1 MRTWLIRGFWIIL
14 ILGLLVWAALAA
26 PLAEIWESLKQL
38 RLWQIVALLAI
49 SFIAILFM
57 TLRWWLVVRAE
68 NSKIPFVQLIGYR
81 LAAFGMSYFTPGP
94 QVGGEPL
101 QILYLRRN
109 HHMTVARS
117 TSTVIMDKLLEF
129 LVNVLFLAAGLVVVI
144 GQGLF
149 PLTGSSIFGG
159 LIPLLLLILVPPVHL
174 GLLYFGKYPISSVV
188 RAIQNRVGRKKP
200 LHLVTVSERMAGI
213 FMRRHPWAMFSAIL
227 ASALAWTCMWA
238 EYWLMAQFILV
249 DMTVWQ
255 ALAGMAFLQIAF
267 LLPLPAGLGAMEA
280 SQVFVMGAMGFPPS
294 TGLTMSLLMRGRD
307 MLIGGLG
314 LLRAGK
320 I

>member
-1 MRTWLIRGFWIIL
+1 MRTWWIRGFWIVL
-14 ILGLLVWAALAA
+14 ILSLLVWAILAA
-26 PLAEIWESLKQL
+26 PLAEIWASLKQL
-38 RLWQIVALLAI
+38 HLWQIVSLLAI

-68 NSKIPFVQLIGYR
+68 NSKAPFVKLIGYR

-109 HHMTVARS
+109 HQMTAARS
-117 TSTVIMDKLLEF
+117 TATVIMDKLLEF

-149 PLTGSSIFGG
+149 PLTGNQLFGG
-159 LIPLLLLILVPPVHL
+159 LVPLLLLIMIPPVHL
-174 GLLYFGKYPISSVV
+174 VLLYLGIYPVSSLV
-188 RAIQNRVGRKKP
+188 RAIQNRIGRRKT
-200 LHLVTVSERMAGI
+200 LHLVMISERMAGI
-213 FMRRHPWAMFSAIL
+213 FMRRHPSAMVLALL
-227 ASALAWTCMWA
+227 ASILAWTCMWA

-249 DMTVWQ
+249 DMTIWQ
-255 ALAGMAFLQIAF
+255 ALAGMTFLQIAF
-267 LLPLPAGLGAMEA
+267 MLPLPGGLGAMEA
-280 SQVFVMGAMGFPPS
+280 SQVFVLSAMGFPPS
-294 TGLTMSLLMRGRD
+294 AGLTMSLLMRGRD

-314 LLRAGK
+314 LLRAGRL
-320 I
+320 

>member
-1 MRTWLIRGFWIIL
+1 MKSWWIRGFWIVL
-14 ILGLLVWAALAA
+14 ILGLLAWAVLAA
-26 PLAEIWESLKQL
+26 PLAEILASLKQL
-38 RLWQIVALLAI
+38 HFWQIVILLAI
-49 SFIAILFM
+49 SFIAVLFM

-109 HHMTVARS
+109 HQMTVARS
-117 TSTVIMDKLLEF
+117 TATVIMDKLFEF
-129 LVNVLFLAAGLVVVI
+129 LVNVLFLAAGLYVVI

-149 PLTGSSIFGG
+149 PLTGNQLFGG

-174 GLLYFGKYPISSVV
+174 VLLYFGKYPISSVI

-200 LHLVTVSERMAGI
+200 LHLVAVSERMAGI
-213 FMRRHPWAMFSAIL
+213 FMRRHPWAMLSAIL

-238 EYWLMAQFILV
+238 EYWLMARFILV

-255 ALAGMAFLQIAF
+255 ALAGMTFLQIAF

-294 TGLTMSLLMRGRD
+294 AGLTMSLLMRGRD
-307 MLIGGLG
+307 MLIGGFG
-314 LLRAGK
+314 LLRAGRL
-320 I
+320 

>member
-1 MRTWLIRGFWIIL
+1 L
-14 ILGLLVWAALAA
+14 ILGLLVWVFLAA
-26 PLAEIWESLKQL
+26 PLAEIWSSLKQL
-38 RLWQIVALLAI
+38 HLWQIVTLLAV

-68 NSKIPFVQLIGYR
+68 NSKAPFVQMIGYR

-109 HHMTVARS
+109 HQMTVARS
-117 TSTVIMDKLLEF
+117 TATVIMDKLLEF
-129 LVNVLFLAAGLVVVI
+129 LVNVLFLAAGLYAVI

-149 PLTGSSIFGG
+149 PLTGNQLFGG
-159 LIPLLLLILVPPVHL
+159 LIPLLLLIMIPPVHL
-174 GLLYFGKYPISSVV
+174 VLLYIGKFPVSSLVL
-188 RAIQNRVGRKKP
+188 AIQNRIGRKKP
-200 LHLVTVSERMAGI
+200 LRLVTVSERMAGI
-213 FMRRHPWAMFSAIL
+213 FMRRHPWAMLSAIL
-227 ASALAWTCMWA
+227 ASALAWICMWA

-255 ALAGMAFLQIAF
+255 ALAGMTLLQIAF
-267 LLPLPAGLGAMEA
+267 MFPLPAGLGAMEA
-280 SQVFVMGAMGFPPS
+280 SQVFVLGAMGFPPS
-294 TGLTMSLLMRGRD
+294 AGLTMSLLMRGRD

-314 LLRAGK
+314 LLRAGRL
-320 I
+320 

>member
-14 ILGLLVWAALAA
+14 ILGLLIWAVLAA

-38 RLWQIVALLAI
+38 RLWQIVVLLAI

-68 NSKIPFVQLIGYR
+68 NSRIPFVQLIGYR

-109 HHMTVARS
+109 HQMTYARS
-117 TSTVIMDKLLEF
+117 TATVIMDELFEF
-129 LVNVLFLAAGLVVVI
+129 LVIVLFLAAGLYVVI

-149 PLTGSSIFGG
+149 PLTGNQLFGG
-159 LIPLLLLILVPPVHL
+159 LIPLLLLILAPPVHL
-174 GLLYFGKYPISSVV
+174 VLLYFGKYPISSLV
-188 RAIQNRVGRKKP
+188 RAIQNRVGRKKS
-200 LHLVTVSERMAGI
+200 LHLMTVSERMAGL
-213 FMRRHPWAMFSAIL
+213 FMRRHPWAMVSAIL

-249 DMTVWQ
+249 DMTIWQ
-255 ALAGMAFLQIAF
+255 ALAGMTFLQIAF
-267 LLPLPAGLGAMEA
+267 MFPLPAGLGAMEA

-294 TGLTMSLLMRGRD
+294 AGLTMSLLMRGRD

>member
-1 MRTWLIRGFWIIL
+1 L
-14 ILGLLVWAALAA
+14 ILGLLIWAVLAA

-38 RLWQIVALLAI
+38 RLWQIVVLLAI
-49 SFIAILFM
+49 SLIAILFM

-68 NSKIPFVQLIGYR
+68 NSKIPFVPLIVYR

-109 HHMTVARS
+109 HQMTYARS
-117 TSTVIMDKLLEF
+117 TATVIMDKLFEF
-129 LVNVLFLAAGLVVVI
+129 LVNVLFLTAGLYVVI
-144 GQGLF
+144 AQGLF
-149 PLTGSSIFGG
+149 PLTGSNLFGG

-174 GLLYFGKYPISSVV
+174 ALLYFGKYPVSGVIRS
-188 RAIQNRVGRKKP
+188 IQNRVGRKKP
-200 LHLVTVSERMAGI
+200 LHLVAVSERMAGL
-213 FMRRHPWAMFSAIL
+213 FMRRHPGAMLSAIL
-227 ASALAWTCMWA
+227 ASMLAWTCMWV

-255 ALAGMAFLQIAF
+255 ALAGMTFLQIAF
-267 LLPLPAGLGAMEA
+267 MFPLPAGLGAMEA

-294 TGLTMSLLMRGRD
+294 AGLTMSLLMRGRD